1 MSVGLKSSP
10 NSFTHGY
17 GSIPIDTFLVGW
29 TSIYQKFWGSP
40 GVQGFWHT
48 ATLGN
53 CPVTCV
59 MLWTVQ
65 LQQNGFSRWPSTH
78 DRVCAVDA
86 GDLGSTLCHVNMTWT
101 RWVCDVGF
109 LLENDVKSCNIG
121 EVRWKIG
128 VNYDGI
134 PNFQTFDIFSKKGE
148 NWGFNSGIQPE
159 SGCDIPHEYCF
170 LGCILWI
177 LCSWLVGWASQC

>member
-1 MSVGLKSSP
+1 MNIHLPEILGFTRGTRVLTHCHIGQLSSDMCYALDSATAAERFFEVTINP
-10 NSFTHGY
+10 RS
-17 GSIPIDTFLVGW
+17 SLRSRCRW
-29 TSIYQKFWGSP
+29 P
-40 GVQGFWHT
+40 GV
-48 ATLGN
+48 N
-53 CPVTCV
+53 V
-59 MLWTVQ
+59 MSCEHDVNALSLW
-65 LQQNGFSRWPSTH
+65 
-78 DRVCAVDA
+78 C
-86 GDLGSTLCHVNMTWT
+86 
-101 RWVCDVGF
+101 GF